1 MAQET
6 KTAKV
11 YVAKRDFLPES
22 ARKSFHIDV
31 KKGDRMVVESEHD
44 HGDMC
49 RLNGKQVFL
58 SEEDIYRYCEVEKAG
73 GAEPKAD

>member
-1 MAQET
+1 MAN
-6 KTAKV
+6 KV

-31 KKGDRMVVESEHD
+31 KKGDRLEVETEYD

-58 SEEDIYRYCEVEKAG
+58 SEEDIYRYCEVEKAQD
-73 GAEPKAD
+73 ADAPPG

>member
-1 MAQET
+1 MAP
-6 KTAKV
+6 KV

-31 KKGDRMVVESEHD
+31 KKGDRLEVEREYD

-49 RLNGKQVFL
+49 KLNGKQVFL
-58 SEEDIYRYCEVEKAG
+58 SEEDIYRYCEVEKA
-73 GAEPKAD
+73 ADAPASKAD

>member
-1 MAQET
+1 MAP
-6 KTAKV
+6 KV
-11 YVAKRDFLPES
+11 YVAIRDFLPES

-31 KKGDRMVVESEHD
+31 KKGDRLEVEREYD

-58 SEEDIYRYCEVEKAG
+58 SEEDIYRYCEVEQ
-73 GAEPKAD
+73 AEGEPAPKAD